1 MSGGN
6 FVSWKINLMNPL
18 TPLAIF
24 LGSALL
30 FCLQPMV
37 GRTLLPAFGGAAAVW
52 SVCLA
57 TFQALLVGGYAYAH
71 GLNMLDARRQ
81 RRTHVALLG
90 VAVAWTLAVAVAGL
104 AWARTH
110 LHAGAHPAP
119 EVLLVVL
126 VGVGVPYLVLS
137 SGSSLLQAWAGAG
150 TGVNAGVGASAGAGS
165 GRGVYRLYA
174 VSNLGS
180 FLGLF
185 AYPFLMEPFVPL
197 RWQWLGW
204 CAGLA
209 VYLAL
214 VACVAWVPQKARSAP
229 VARDALEAALA
240 VSESP
245 EKTGPVALPRGL
257 SGAAWWFVLPGLSS
271 FTLVATT
278 NHLSMDVAPM
288 PLLWAILLGAFLLSY
303 VAGFS
308 RAGER
313 WIPVWRVLAPAALI
327 GCGFAAQ
334 NQGGDAFVA
343 SIAAGTAM
351 VFFCGTFLHGW
362 LYATRPEGARLT
374 RFYLGVAVGGAAGG
388 MLVSFVAPLLFSGYW
403 EYQIALVGCA
413 VVALVFTV
421 LSWERVWYVRIFS
434 GVLALASVCACMLVW
449 TATGMDN
456 RGIVLRARNFHGA
469 LKVGEGDLYVGGV
482 LTRVYMLTNGGTL
495 HGEQAHDDD
504 DETVGKMATTYYGP
518 LAGGLSVM
526 LHEKWAGRAG
536 GANGASGKINLR
548 DIEKLAEAR
557 EARGGEG
564 ENGGEGGGDGE
575 DKDVGKGKDGGD
587 GKDGGEGGNSGN
599 GGRPMRVGAI
609 GLGTG
614 TMARWARVGD
624 TWRFFEINPL
634 VDRVAHN
641 GKFFT
646 YLAKSDGAPRTVVGD
661 ARLMLEREQAAG
673 EAAYDVLIVDAYSGD
688 SVPLHLATEEAFQL
702 YAKRLA
708 PGGILAVHISN
719 WHMDLLPLCKA
730 AARALG
736 MQALGVQ
743 SSEDSDRLI
752 EGALWVFLSREPVNV
767 DATGSEADI
776 VDFSRVRDI
785 RLPTDEWGSLQG
797 LIRFNYDVPVMG
809 RDGGEDE

>member
-1 MSGGN
+1 
-6 FVSWKINLMNPL
+6 
-18 TPLAIF
+18 
-24 LGSALL
+24 
-30 FCLQPMV
+30 
-37 GRTLLPAFGGAAAVW
+37 
-52 SVCLA
+52 
-57 TFQALLVGGYAYAH
+57 
-71 GLNMLDARRQ
+71 
-81 RRTHVALLG
+81 
-90 VAVAWTLAVAVAGL
+90 VAWA
-104 AWARTH
+104 
-110 LHAGAHPAP
+110 
-119 EVLLVVL
+119 
-126 VGVGVPYLVLS
+126 
-137 SGSSLLQAWAGAG
+137 
-150 TGVNAGVGASAGAGS
+150 
-165 GRGVYRLYA
+165 
-174 VSNLGS
+174 
-180 FLGLF
+180 
-185 AYPFLMEPFVPL
+185 
-197 RWQWLGW
+197 
-204 CAGLA
+204 
-209 VYLAL
+209 
-214 VACVAWVPQKARSAP
+214 PQKARSAP

-245 EKTGPVALPRGL
+245 EKTGSAALPRGL

-374 RFYLGVAVGGAAGG
+374 RFYLGVAVGGAVGG

-403 EYQIALVGCA
+403 EYQIALAGCA

-504 DETVGKMATTYYGP
+504 DETVEKMATTYYGP

-536 GANGASGKINLR
+536 AAGAAGGASRKINLR

-557 EARGGEG
+557 EARGGAG
-564 ENGGEGGGDGE
+564 GDVGAGGGGEDGS
-575 DKDVGKGKDGGD
+575 GKDGGA
-587 GKDGGEGGNSGN
+587 GGNGGNGGDGGNGGNGGDDRDDRYDRYDRNSGN

-614 TMARWARVGD
+614 TMARWARAGD

-634 VDRVAHN
+634 VDQVARN

-646 YLAKSDGAPRTVVGD
+646 YMEQSAGAPRTVVGD

-730 AARALG
+730 AARTLG

-743 SSEDSDRLI
+743 SSEDSFRLI
-752 EGALWVFLSREPVNV
+752 EGALWVFLTREPVNV
-767 DATGSEADI
+767 DATGSGADI

-809 RDGGEDE
+809 RVMGRDGDEDE